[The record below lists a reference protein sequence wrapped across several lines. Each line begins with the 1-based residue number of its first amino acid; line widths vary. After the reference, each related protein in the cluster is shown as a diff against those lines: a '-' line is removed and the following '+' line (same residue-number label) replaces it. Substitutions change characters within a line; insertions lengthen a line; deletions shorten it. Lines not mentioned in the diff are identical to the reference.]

1 MAKES
6 SFIIQE
12 KADVLWNVANTIP
25 GLYKPN
31 EYDLVILPMAELK
44 RFHDCLVPMQSTGL
58 ETLLKKFLGESK

>member
-6 SFIIQE
+6 GSIIQE

-31 EYDLVILPMAELK
+31 EYDLVILPMVEFK
-44 RFHDCLVPMQSTGL
+44 RFHGCLVPVQETGL